1 MMAKIIPVISI
12 ASMTGTRHGSPT
24 MPTSN
29 NFMTPKRFT
38 MFVFD
43 MQTTQMQH
51 TLFMVPEVTKY
62 ANRHIQY
69 LYKYVP

>member
-1 MMAKIIPVISI
+1 MAKIIPVISI
-12 ASMTGTRHGSPT
+12 ESMTGTRHGSPT

-29 NFMTPKRFT
+29 NFMTLKLFT
-38 MFVFD
+38 MFAFD
-43 MQTTQMQH
+43 TRTTQMQH

-69 LYKYVP
+69 V

>member
-1 MMAKIIPVISI
+1 MAKIIPVISI
-12 ASMTGTRHGSPT
+12 ESMTGTRHGSPT

-29 NFMTPKRFT
+29 NFMTLKLFT

-43 MQTTQMQH
+43 MLTTQTRH
-51 TLFMVPEVTKY
+51 TPFMVPEVTKY

-69 LYKYVP
+69 V